1 MAQWKKILV
10 EDADLTTG
18 DISAGDIAGQA
29 ISGTTGAFTST
40 VSWTGGSSGNAN
52 TAYTHS
58 QIAGGNSV
66 HVSTTEN
73 TQWDTAY
80 TYSQVGHLPL
90 AGGTLTGNLIR
101 DKITIDT
108 DHVLFSRNGSYAASR
123 AWRWRVDD
131 SAWGNFDLKRSN
143 GEDNTIDTLVL
154 SFNNSGNATFSGS
167 LAASN
172 LSGTNTG
179 DQTLPTR
186 DSLGIDTDDAVTFA
200 SVNTGQ
206 GANTLYDMNQNVL
219 TTSNVS
225 FANLTVT
232 GDLSITG
239 DINSYNV
246 TDLDVVDKTITIGKG
261 QTEGNSGGSGLVVD
275 GSSASML
282 WDETNDEWDFNKS
295 INVTGTV
302 NATNYKVGTAQGSD
316 GQVLTSTGSGVAWEA
331 ATGDGYWGRDTSG
344 SFPVLSQGTD
354 NDIVKV
360 TSADGANRNTYIFEV
375 VNLDQTADQGYGA
388 KIQSGNNATDSTLV
402 IRNRAGN
409 DTAKFKGDRTTWLYG
424 QLNLDG
430 QSIAVDGGIKLGG
443 SVSNGTYNSTIE
455 NVSNNV
461 LTIDNYNNDNLRV
474 EILSC
479 TFESDAMGNNF
490 KAKGNLGSEN
500 ILLNT
505 HSDFTSVTVGPLGFI
520 RSKSADADGNRFSI
534 ANNAHYDTDGS
545 WEYIRNDEA
554 ALYETV
560 SGKHEFYYAAGANA
574 GTDITF
580 TRMLSLDTD
589 YAVFGRDPYTIIS
602 WGNSNTRPWL
612 ASLNNEAYGS
622 ATYGWQW
629 FNRASDGDLRLTRNN
644 NSTTEVDVL
653 NFARSSGNATFAGDV
668 YVSASGSP
676 SFRVTDTTNT
686 VTGKFQADDTVG
698 KVGTHTNHSFQ
709 LFSNNTTALTIDT
722 SQNATFAGTINAN
735 GGFERRLDQNSGT
748 FMTLN
753 NQNAGT
759 SAYAEM
765 YIKNSDGQLVI
776 GYSDNYASGQ
786 WDGGWLYTNV
796 GNMMIKSAADVEIFA
811 GGLDD
816 SDRAIIVGTDGTT
829 NFYGTGYVDATRFR
843 SSANTN
849 YYTDPDGTSALYAL
863 EVYQALGMNNKDI
876 TAVKNIV
883 PNGDNAGLVGTQAA
897 MFDGMWTNEL
907 NSNDGTMHIQ
917 NGEVGTGY
925 TRIYG
930 KTGIGQAPD
939 SNYILACTGNTSL
952 VGSLYVVDIYASE
965 WFRNEHS
972 GEGIY
977 NQATTQHFYSD
988 HDDWW
993 NVAGGTS
1000 TNGIRFRDD
1009 HAGTVRGGVLATS
1022 SNEIGFMDKDEAWCY
1037 KHTDGGS
1044 HVWYSDGGTEMT
1056 LTNAG
1061 LLTVTGGITASGLIT
1076 GKTNASISST
1086 TIGGDFSGAAFYT
1099 NGGDI
1104 VTGRIFFR
1112 GGSGNGDKLV
1122 GINNEGSSN
1131 DRLVVYNYTDAT
1143 YLMKLDYSGTATF
1156 ASTISSTSGHIRA
1169 DSDGAIVSAGV
1180 SQDIRMYHNGSN
1192 SFVDNNTG
1200 HLYIRN
1206 LNNGG
1211 YIILEADNSPG
1222 TTTSILALSANS
1234 FECEPSAEFFEDITM
1249 YGDYFTINNN
1259 VQNGIKIYG
1268 NDTAC
1273 LYIYDKADNSL
1284 SGGLTFSHDAAEFY
1298 VYTNGVSSNSEALKI
1313 ASNNN
1318 ATFAGYVTTKSV
1330 ESVLNG
1336 SDSATSGSYLRCMTA
1351 SGDLNVWMWQL
1362 GASNQF
1368 DLWNYNAGGDNA
1380 WEKALTFT
1388 TTNLNATFAGD
1399 IYGNDRLYLGTKMAL
1414 DMDSTTLYLGSTSG
1428 SNKNLAI
1435 YLRTND
1441 ANRMNIDDSGNIAM
1455 YGNLTV
1461 DKNATDNYQQPIRFM
1476 QHSSWS
1482 DLRMGAQGNEW
1493 WIGSNVTR
1501 SSSGYTHSG
1510 ASYKGTAI
1518 NFFAG
1523 DIYFNTGIAVSG
1535 TQAYTSAVLKL
1546 TADQNA
1552 TFAGSVSATS
1562 YSGGA
1567 MDIWSKNGSY
1577 ARFSDWLECS
1587 SSHGIYWPSSGQS
1600 HSSAPHLYTAVG
1612 DYGSLRIQGKKN
1624 NYAGLSISGRVVFMH
1639 NDASDA
1645 GLFNDVDN
1653 HWMIHH
1659 ALNGATTLYH
1669 AGVSKLN
1676 TTAGG
1681 ATVTGLTSSDTLS
1694 VGTSAN
1700 HQKFTLWNGNVYMS
1714 TNYYIT
1720 WANGNAQIGE
1730 NGAYGLEFKTYNS
1743 GGTGLSNALTLDTNK
1758 LATFTGVLRTDS
1770 AYFYIG
1776 GRHSFQSHTNGYVY
1790 LNDTSDNTYNSTYS
1804 RLALH
1809 TLYTSDQVYSGRYEF
1824 MKTGASAGDHQI
1836 YHHSNNYVYLTGGT
1850 AGLSIK
1856 AKNSD
1861 DAVSI
1866 YSVSEQRIYHLVNNT
1881 EAMVI
1886 HTGGTT
1892 IQNSLAVNT
1901 SRTDASRHLLVS
1913 HGSAGIDNFTY
1924 SNIVCDTDSGSTAIH
1939 MKCTGTGTNAGYLMF
1954 GNSTNSTGGYV
1965 KYQGDSHMIL
1975 RANANLNQLILDTD
1989 GSVDGNLNNTSDV
2002 ALKTNIVS
2010 LGSGLDYIKQLRPVN
2025 FDWREFANGSGKAAG
2040 FIAQEVELVTPEN
2053 VKGTDYFPAVNPDT
2067 ENEIAGSWG
2076 KSINVTGIVAYLT
2089 KAVQELS
2096 VKNDALEAEVEALKN
2111 A

>member
-1 MAQWKKILV
+1 MALTKIKRGGLDTGITDNS
-10 EDADLTTG
+10 DANALTF
-18 DISAGDIAGQA
+18 D
-29 ISGTTGAFTST
+29 
-40 VSWTGGSSGNAN
+40 SS
-52 TAYTHS
+52 
-58 QIAGGNSV
+58 
-66 HVSTTEN
+66 E
-73 TQWDTAY
+73 
-80 TYSQVGHLPL
+80 
-90 AGGTLTGNLIR
+90 
-101 DKITIDT
+101 
-108 DHVLFSRNGSYAASR
+108 
-123 AWRWRVDD
+123 
-131 SAWGNFDLKRSN
+131 
-143 GEDNTIDTLVL
+143 
-154 SFNNSGNATFSGS
+154 NATFAGKVEIKKTAEVDLLFTDTATHANSRNWSIQNAGS
-167 LAASN
+167 
-172 LSGTNTG
+172 
-179 DQTLPTR
+179 
-186 DSLGIDTDDAVTFA
+186 
-200 SVNTGQ
+200 
-206 GANTLYDMNQNVL
+206 
-219 TTSNVS
+219 
-225 FANLTVT
+225 
-232 GDLSITG
+232 
-239 DINSYNV
+239 
-246 TDLDVVDKTITIGKG
+246 
-261 QTEGNSGGSGLVVD
+261 
-275 GSSASML
+275 
-282 WDETNDEWDFNKS
+282 
-295 INVTGTV
+295 
-302 NATNYKVGTAQGSD
+302 
-316 GQVLTSTGSGVAWEA
+316 
-331 ATGDGYWGRDTSG
+331 GDGYGELAFHKGNSDDDPVSSTQVFKLDKDSNATFAGEVTTHSAGPRFELKDT
-344 SFPVLSQGTD
+344 GTG
-354 NDIVKV
+354 NAITGYVKY
-360 TSADGANRNTYIFEV
+360 SDGNGAERAWV
-375 VNLDQTADQGYGA
+375 GYGSSSNQTFSVMNSLGDTTFYA
-388 KIQSGNNATDSTLV
+388 SDTL
-402 IRNRAGN
+402 A
-409 DTAKFKGDRTTWLYG
+409 
-424 QLNLDG
+424 
-430 QSIAVDGGIKLGG
+430 
-443 SVSNGTYNSTIE
+443 
-455 NVSNNV
+455 
-461 LTIDNYNNDNLRV
+461 LTL
-474 EILSC
+474 
-479 TFESDAMGNNF
+479 
-490 KAKGNLGSEN
+490 
-500 ILLNT
+500 
-505 HSDFTSVTVGPLGFI
+505 
-520 RSKSADADGNRFSI
+520 
-534 ANNAHYDTDGS
+534 
-545 WEYIRNDEA
+545 
-554 ALYETV
+554 
-560 SGKHEFYYAAGANA
+560 AGA
-574 GTDITF
+574 
-580 TRMLSLDTD
+580 
-589 YAVFGRDPYTIIS
+589 
-602 WGNSNTRPWL
+602 
-612 ASLNNEAYGS
+612 
-622 ATYGWQW
+622 
-629 FNRASDGDLRLTRNN
+629 
-644 NSTTEVDVL
+644 
-653 NFARSSGNATFAGDV
+653 NATFAGDV
-668 YVSASGSP
+668 LLSGNNKFGSTNSYIKANPTASDLVIYGGNSSAGDIQIFGRRYIYFFDIDDGNANRFQFDTSNGNATFAGNVTADGFYSDYLELNGQYFASHSGNTFRIGSTNDQNISLYAGGTDKLVVDGGTGSTTITSSNATGLTVDVGLPSAANREIARFQAVSSRPIAFGWIDSGSKMTMFTP
-676 SFRVTDTTNT
+676 
-686 VTGKFQADDTVG
+686 
-698 KVGTHTNHSFQ
+698 GTHSIVLGAGAIGTNHLEIAS
-709 LFSNNTTALTIDT
+709 SG
-722 SQNATFAGTINAN
+722 NATFAGTINAN